1 MGDMGQ
7 NQLHSLSQPIN
18 QIGFRGSTGMNHID
32 QIQMNLLGSYNQ
44 PNAAAAAASAQT
56 TAQQNYPAQ
65 NAFNG
70 FSYSNQQAVA
80 YPSAAAAAQLIQP
93 NQISN
98 VIIKSTCSF
107 FTLLNRPSNSL
118 ASSISTRP
126 ILQAARPSTPIC
138 TRPMRRSVCL
148 VRHF

>member
-7 NQLHSLSQPIN
+7 NQLHGLSQPIN
-18 QIGFRGSTGMNHID
+18 QIGAFRSAQTGMNHLD

-44 PNAAAAAASAQT
+44 PGAAAAAVQAAGAQT
-56 TAQQNYPAQ
+56 TAQQNYQQQ

-80 YPSAAAAAQLIQP
+80 YPSAAAAAQLIGP

-98 VIIKSTCSF
+98 VII
-107 FTLLNRPSNSL
+107 
-118 ASSISTRP
+118 
-126 ILQAARPSTPIC
+126 
-138 TRPMRRSVCL
+138 
-148 VRHF
+148 